1 MGYNRRVMK
10 KKKNRLEEYQFLFE
24 LENIRVNAS

>member
-10 KKKNRLEEYQFLFE
+10 KKHRLEEYQFLFE